1 MPLINSRLIRAVVD
15 RRAVSWHAFAVVI
28 GGLFKTLYDGG
39 VVSALGVQAWR
50 EDKKDKTKGKVPALV
65 KLGTTW
71 LDSVRACIAVC
82 CVSTIPAPSDWAFF
96 VQPAHFS
103 ASSSVLSGCGHAG

>member
-1 MPLINSRLIRAVVD
+1 MLLAL
-15 RRAVSWHAFAVVI
+15 AFAVVI

-39 VVSALGVQAWR
+39 AVSALGVQAWR

-82 CVSTIPAPSDWAFF
+82 CVLTHPPADCFAHLLPA
-96 VQPAHFS
+96 QPAHP
-103 ASSSVLSGCGHAG
+103 AYRLVLLSGCGHAG